1 MSKQQI
7 DELGEKIGAIRK
19 LNKAPSQYQIF
30 LHLLGSGRTMTVRE
44 LAGEL
49 GMTAKATE
57 RAVAKLVEKDLV
69 QRSPFRQRSY
79 TCDSKQVLLGMLLTI
94 MELEERLEKRGF

>member
-1 MSKQQI
+1 MSEQQVN
-7 DELGEKIGAIRK
+7 ELGEKIGAIRK

-57 RAVAKLVEKDLV
+57 RAVAKLVEKDLI

-79 TCDSKQVLLGMLLTI
+79 TCDSKQVLLGMLLTL
-94 MELEERLEKRGF
+94 MELEERLKKRGF